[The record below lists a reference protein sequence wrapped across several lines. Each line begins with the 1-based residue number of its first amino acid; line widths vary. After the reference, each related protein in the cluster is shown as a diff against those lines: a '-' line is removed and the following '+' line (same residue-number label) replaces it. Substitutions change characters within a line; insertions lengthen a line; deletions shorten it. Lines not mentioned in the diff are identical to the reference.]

1 MRLMPHEDSHYNRM
15 MANQVE
21 KERRLDKAREMA
33 RNLLSRSSSYQEEKR
48 LGIEKL
54 RRSHQADW
62 LSRFTKWKQDVSSH
76 LVGEAGYNLEHAEEM
91 LGSIDLS
98 GMYGTSMNE
107 DTLSAEDAA
116 HDIIWMV
123 EGK

>member
-1 MRLMPHEDSHYNRM
+1 MPHEDIPNFQRDHIRYLRDT
-15 MANQVE
+15 
-21 KERRLDKAREMA
+21 ERRKIRE
-33 RNLLSRSSSYQEEKR
+33 
-48 LGIEKL
+48 
-54 RRSHQADW
+54 SHQADW
-62 LSRFTKWKQDVSSH
+62 LRRFTIWKQDVSSH

-91 LGSIDLS
+91 LGSIDLA
-98 GMYGTSMNE
+98 GMFGTSMNE